1 MQITAGELAKLVNG
15 KLDGNPDVIIYGPS
29 RIEEGEEGTISF
41 LANDKYEPYIYSS
54 KASAFLVDRS
64 FVPSETIEA
73 TLIRVDDVYSTIT
86 QLLEKFGNKQEKPAS
101 ISDAAIISSS
111 AKIGNNVSVGHY
123 TIVEQDAIIG
133 EGSVI
138 HPQVFIGSNVKIGKG
153 VVLFPGVKI
162 MHESIIGDHCIIQS
176 NSVIGADGFGYLPEE
191 NGYKKIPQLGNV
203 ILEDHVEI
211 GSNCVIDRA
220 VMGSTIL
227 REGAKLDNLIQIG
240 HNVEVGKHT
249 ILCAQVGIAGSSK
262 IGEWSQLGGQVGV
275 AGHFEIAA
283 RTKVRAKS
291 GIGKSIK
298 KTDLLIGGNPAM
310 ELGKFN
316 RSYVVF
322 RNLPALQKRI
332 DDIENKLNKDHSK

>member
-1 MQITAGELAKLVNG
+1 
-15 KLDGNPDVIIYGPS
+15 
-29 RIEEGEEGTISF
+29 
-41 LANDKYEPYIYSS
+41 
-54 KASAFLVDRS
+54 
-64 FVPSETIEA
+64 
-73 TLIRVDDVYSTIT
+73 
-86 QLLEKFGNKQEKPAS
+86 
-101 ISDAAIISSS
+101 
-111 AKIGNNVSVGHY
+111 
-123 TIVEQDAIIG
+123 
-133 EGSVI
+133 
-138 HPQVFIGSNVKIGKG
+138 
-153 VVLFPGVKI
+153 
-162 MHESIIGDHCIIQS
+162 IQS
-176 NSVIGADGFGYLPEE
+176 NTVIGADGFGYLPEE

-203 ILEDHVEI
+203 ILEDGVEI

-275 AGHFEIAA
+275 AGHFEIAS

-298 KTDLLIGGNPAM
+298 KSDLIIGGNPAM

-322 RNLPALQKRI
+322 RNLPSLQQR
-332 DDIENKLNKDHSK
+332 IENIENELKKDHSK